1 MEISCNVIRDLLPLY
16 AENMVSE
23 DSKRIVEQHICDCK
37 DCSALLNNTVIPV
50 EVITYG
56 DDAALKA
63 VKRQIDR
70 RRSVTA
76 WFAVWLTAALVCCVW
91 TFLCSPVYL
100 SYEDAI
106 KSVEI
111 TDYENQ
117 GNFVILEYSDRVE
130 DLAQYVYENEDGVT
144 VEVIMAKTTRMNWLL
159 PPDDPEQQGITFPAA
174 FDIWYR
180 ELGVFDNDTL
190 IFGASDDQAA
200 LTLQDDPLLP
210 FFLTV
215 GALFAVLTVLLRRFW
230 IWKITAVCAVIG
242 FAGVLADLLATGGSW
257 WFSANDLTPLIGIPS
272 IIIFITGAV
281 VCGYRLFKI
290 RKEAE

>member
-37 DCSALLNNTVIPV
+37 DCSALLNRTVLPV
-50 EVITYG
+50 EVSTDR
-56 DDAALKA
+56 DDAALKE
-63 VKRQIDR
+63 VKRQINR

-117 GNFVILEYSDRVE
+117 GNYVILEYGDRVE

-144 VEVIMAKTTRMNWLL
+144 VEVIMAKTTRMKWLL
-159 PPDDPEQQGITFPAA
+159 SPDDPKQQGITFPAA

-180 ELGVFDNDTL
+180 ELGVVDKDTML
-190 IFGASDDQAA
+190 FGASDVQTA
-200 LTLQDDPLLP
+200 LTFQDDPLLP
-210 FFLTV
+210 FFLTM
-215 GALFAVLTVLLRRFW
+215 GALFAVLTVFLRRFR

-257 WFSANDLTPLIGIPS
+257 WFLEGDLTPLIGISS
-272 IIIFITGAV
+272 IIICMTGAV
-281 VCGYRLFKI
+281 VCGYRMFKI
-290 RKEAE
+290 RKETE

>member
-16 AENMVSE
+16 AEDMVSE

-37 DCSALLNNTVIPV
+37 DCSALLNRTMLPV
-50 EVITYG
+50 EVSTDE
-56 DDAALKA
+56 DDAALKE

-76 WFAVWLTAALVCCVW
+76 WFAVWLTAAVVCCVW
-91 TFLCSPVYL
+91 AFLCSPVYL

-117 GNFVILEYSDRVE
+117 GNYVNLEFSDRVE
-130 DLAQYVYENEDGVT
+130 DLAYYVYENEESVQ
-144 VEVIMAKTTRMNWLL
+144 VEVIMAKTTRMNWFLSQDNL
-159 PPDDPEQQGITFPAA
+159 QTRGIKFPAA

-180 ELGVFDNDTL
+180 ELGVFNNDTQ
-190 IFGASDDQAA
+190 IFCVTDGLAASALHDDYVM
-200 LTLQDDPLLP
+200 P
-210 FFLTV
+210 FFFAIGV
-215 GALFAVLTVLLRRFW
+215 FFAVLSILLMRFR
-230 IWKITAVCAVIG
+230 IWKYTAVCAVVG
-242 FAGVLADLLATGGSW
+242 FSGVLADYLATGGSW
-257 WFSANDLTPLIGIPS
+257 WFFTDDLMPLMAIPS
-272 IIIFITGAV
+272 IIICVTGAV

-290 RKEAE
+290 RHETE

>member
-16 AENMVSE
+16 AEDMVSE

-37 DCSALLNNTVIPV
+37 DCSALLNRTMLPV
-50 EVITYG
+50 EVSTDE
-56 DDAALKA
+56 DDAALKE

-70 RRSVTA
+70 RRSLTA
-76 WFAVWLTAALVCCVW
+76 WFAVWLTAAVVCCVW

-117 GNFVILEYSDRVE
+117 GNYVILEYGDRVE

-159 PPDDPEQQGITFPAA
+159 PPDDPEQRGITFPAA
-174 FDIWYR
+174 FDIWFR
-180 ELGVFDNDTL
+180 ELGVVDKDTL
-190 IFGASDDQAA
+190 LFGVSDVPTA
-200 LTLQDDPLLP
+200 LTLQDDYVLP
-210 FFLTV
+210 FFLAMGV
-215 GALFAVLTVLLRRFW
+215 LFAILTVLLSRFR
-230 IWKITAVCAVIG
+230 IWKFTAVCSVVGFSGVI
-242 FAGVLADLLATGGSW
+242 ADYLATGGSW
-257 WFSANDLTPLIGIPS
+257 WFFTDDLMPLIAIPS
-272 IIIFITGAV
+272 IIICVIGAV

-290 RKEAE
+290 RQEAE